1 MLISTISSWLGFVI
15 FTVLPVAFREVLH
28 WLYEWQI
35 LLTGI
40 MAIAAARYWGRSV
53 VRAARITARL
63 KAVPPVAEPPK
74 RTGPV
79 VVPIP
84 LGAAANVE
92 PVFRM
97 RHAPEWPDLLYALR
111 EQIRLTLGKLPCT
124 DDGLTAERIEECKK
138 IAQFPL
144 GELPAGTDNSIT
156 HRFEALRSKLT
167 ALGAVRETDT
177 CRNAWE
183 ALVQISID
191 ARDLVGQPP
200 AKAVGR

>member
-1 MLISTISSWLGFVI
+1 MLTSSIFSWLGFVI
-15 FTVLPVAFREVLH
+15 FTVLPVAFRELLH
-28 WLYEWQI
+28 WIHDWQI

-40 MAIAAARYWGRSV
+40 LALAAARYWGRSV
-53 VRAARITARL
+53 IRAARITAPA
-63 KAVPPVAEPPK
+63 KTAPAAEPPR

-84 LGAAANVE
+84 LGAPTSAE

-97 RHAPEWPDLLYALR
+97 KHAPEWSDLLFALR
-111 EQIRLTLGKLPCT
+111 EQIRITLGKLPCT
-124 DDGLTAERIEECKK
+124 DDALTAERIEECKK

-144 GELPAGTDNSIT
+144 GNLPEGTASAIV

-167 ALGAVRETDT
+167 ALGGVRETDT

-191 ARDLVGQPP
+191 ARDLVGQQP
-200 AKAVGR
+200 ARAVGR